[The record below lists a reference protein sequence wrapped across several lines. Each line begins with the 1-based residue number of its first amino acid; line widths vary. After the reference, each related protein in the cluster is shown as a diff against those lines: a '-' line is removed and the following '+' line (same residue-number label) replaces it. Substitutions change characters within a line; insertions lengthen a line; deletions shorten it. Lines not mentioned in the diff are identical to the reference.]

1 MTKLRNNILY
11 TTLSLLVALFF
22 SACSQEEPADL
33 PNGKLQLAI
42 GQVATDLQTRAT
54 PFELGKPVAEK
65 FNIKV
70 QRSGTSLVAY
80 EGRFAE
86 SIEVK
91 TGKYDITATY
101 GEDVQ
106 IGRDAPFY
114 IGTAQAIVEAE
125 KPTSVTIPC
134 KVGNSLISIR
144 FGEDETERLRF
155 DRFYSDFG
163 VMVRNGE
170 KGMSIGK
177 DETATSIYF
186 PAGTSPEL
194 LFFGTLKDD
203 TTRTVSVVLTHD
215 DLPEVFE
222 AADHAKLTITL
233 PDPESVVV
241 VNIGKV
247 ELSEARLDET
257 IPLSWLPVPT
267 VTPVHNF
274 GTSNMLVGTDLNF
287 SNAYPEMT
295 WEARVSN
302 ENGDTVRVI
311 VGSGALVSGYK
322 SSADWA
328 YLSAGKYKATYF
340 LHTDGEVAK
349 VSSREFMVPEPKLAI
364 TFTGYTSHTLYEE
377 GKIEEANA
385 ADGFTLYEPS
395 VSVNISPTLLSSGK
409 FDYKFEY
416 AFDGAITSAEGNYA
430 NVGNKTLSARTEPYE
445 LSADITFDGTRAQSS
460 TSFRI
465 TGIPFLFAPPTTATW
480 QKNGKVNDEDGYARF
495 GNMSDGSQTFRYQ
508 KVAIPAGT
516 RLAFDYKFTTT
527 GDVGNTFT
535 IYAGEQVLVASENIS
550 TWNSVTYE
558 SVDAVTISTMTTYI
572 NCVNS
577 YGAGLSYTDLYRV
590 GLSYRQ

>member
-1 MTKLRNNILY
+1 MTYFRNNIFSLAIIVMVL
-11 TTLSLLVALFF
+11 TLF
-22 SACSQEEPADL
+22 SACAEEQVDMPA
-33 PNGKLQLAI
+33 GKLHLSI
-42 GQVATDLQTRAT
+42 GQVSSDLQTRAI
-54 PFELGKPVAEK
+54 PAELPKPMAEN
-65 FNIKV
+65 FSVKV
-70 QRSGTSLVAY
+70 QRKGSSYVAY
-80 EGRFAE
+80 DGKFVE
-86 SIEVK
+86 SIDARIGV
-91 TGKYDITATY
+91 YNVTASY
-101 GEDVQ
+101 GEDVL
-106 IGRDAPFY
+106 IGKDAPY
-114 IGTAQAIVEAE
+114 YCGSAEVEV
-125 KPTSVTIPC
+125 KKDQSSSVSIPC
-134 KVGNSLISIR
+134 GVGNALVSVV
-144 FGEDETERLRF
+144 FGIDAEERERF

-203 TTRTVSVVLTHD
+203 TTRTVSVALTHD
-215 DLPEVFE
+215 ELPEVFE

-302 ENGDTVRVI
+302 SNGDTVRVV
-311 VGSGALVSGYK
+311 VGSGALVSDYK
-322 SSADWA
+322 SSADWT
-328 YLSAGKYKATYF
+328 YLSPGKYKATYF

-349 VSSREFMVPEPKLAI
+349 VSSREFMVPAPQLTI
-364 TFTGYTSHTLYEE
+364 TFAGYTSHSLYEE
-377 GKIEEANA
+377 GRIDEANA
-385 ADGFTLYEPS
+385 ADGSTLYEPS
-395 VSVNISPTLLSSGK
+395 VSVNISPTLISSGK
-409 FDYKFEY
+409 FDYKIEY
-416 AFDGAITSAEGNYA
+416 AFDGAITSAEGNYV
-430 NVGNKTLSARTEPYE
+430 NIGNKTLAPRVEPYE
-445 LSADITFDGTRAQSS
+445 LSADITFDGTRVQSS

-535 IYAGEQVLVASENIS
+535 IYAGEQVLVASEKIS